1 MAAFKLLKDEDATEA
16 AAKQLATTIEA
27 GATIALYG
35 ELGAGK
41 TLFSR
46 ALMRQLGVKD
56 EVIPSPTYA
65 IIQPYQGDHFPIAH
79 MDWYRMEDAES
90 LFNIGIEAYLQPPWV
105 SIIEWS
111 QRASELL
118 PASAYHITLTMVADN
133 PAARQL
139 QITHPSLPLR

>member
-1 MAAFKLLKDEDATEA
+1 VAAFKLLKNETATVA
-16 AAKQLATTIEA
+16 AAQQLATTIKA
-27 GATIALYG
+27 GETIALHG

-46 ALMRQLGVKD
+46 ALMQQLGVKD

-90 LFNIGIEAYLQPPWV
+90 LLNIGIEAYLQPPWV
-105 SIIEWS
+105 SIIEWP
-111 QRASELL
+111 QRAAELL
-118 PASAYHITLTMVADN
+118 PAAAYHITLKMVTDN

-139 QITHPSLPLR
+139 QIIHPSLPLR